1 MPFTIDITSRDVQ
14 LADTE
19 EELIRRT
26 MESLERY
33 GERIIHC
40 HAVVDVPH
48 RRPTGEPVAWV
59 LRLSLAVPGNDI
71 LINRQPKPSL
81 RDAIDDTRKAA
92 QRRLR
97 DRARSR
103 RQLGAVRSP

>member
-14 LADTE
+14 LAGTE

-26 MESLERY
+26 VESLERY
-33 GERIIHC
+33 GERINHC

-48 RRPTGEPVAWV
+48 HRPTGEPVAWV
-59 LRLSLAVPGNDI
+59 LRLSIAVPGNDI
-71 LINRQPKPSL
+71 RINRQPKPSL

-97 DRARSR
+97 DRARRR
-103 RQLGAVRSP
+103 RQLDAIRSP